1 MQNLSG
7 KVSVVTGAGS
17 GIGRALA
24 LELARSGSRLALLD
38 VDEQG
43 LAGTA
48 AALGAAEVLTRH
60 CDMSDAA
67 QVEVAAAAVVDR
79 FAQVDLVVNNA
90 GIAHGGRPFWELPP
104 EDFGRVMDVNFW
116 GVVHGTR
123 AFLPHLMA
131 RPEAVLVNVSSLF
144 GLIGVTRQSA
154 YCSSKFAVRGFTE
167 SLRMELRESAPHV
180 RAVTVHPGGVKT
192 AIARN
197 SLVAGQPADA
207 HREEVQAFEQ
217 IARTTSDSAA
227 AQIVAGIRSGRSRV
241 LVGTDAKL
249 LDLLARSL
257 PQRYTGLLL
266 RQLQKAQGI
275 TSPQSGRAALDGA
288 AHTG

>member
-48 AALGAAEVLTRH
+48 AALGAAEVLTRR

-90 GIAHGGRPFWELPP
+90 GIAHSGRPFWELPP

-197 SLVAGQPADA
+197 SLVAGQPADV

-275 TSPQSGRAALDGA
+275 TPPQSGRAALDGA
-288 AHTG
+288 EHTG